1 MILKRTDYFELVCV
15 RKLFIICIMALV
27 ASVTFAKNK
36 PFITHVTL
44 TTYNAVKNQCDNT
57 PLITADGTKD

>member
-1 MILKRTDYFELVCV
+1 M

-44 TTYNAVKNQCDNT
+44 TTYNAVKN
-57 PLITADGTKD
+57 